1 MIPKEVLKNVRRI
14 EITTKRLVNEVFSG
28 EYKSTF
34 KGRGME
40 FSEVRQYVV
49 GDDIRSIDWNVTAR
63 MNQPFVKKFVEE
75 RELSIIFLF
84 DVSASS
90 FFGTRNK
97 FKREL
102 AAEVAA
108 LLTFSAIR
116 NNDKVGLIIF
126 SDRIE
131 KFIPPKKTSVHAL
144 HVIRDLLYYKPKG
157 KGTDI
162 AAALK
167 YLSKV
172 ATKSSIIFLMSDFMD
187 ENFRRPL
194 SIASRKH
201 DIIAINVSDPAEDI
215 LSSIGLVEVEDLET
229 GRRKV
234 IDTHDKSAVRE
245 YNKVRTKQ
253 RNSLRDLFG
262 AEDVDYIEMRTD
274 VPYIN
279 SLLGF
284 FRKRGKRYRR

>member
-40 FSEVRQYVV
+40 FSEVRQYVA

-84 DVSASS
+84 DLSASS

-144 HVIRDLLYYKPKG
+144 HVIRDLLYYKPEG

-162 AAALK
+162 AAALR
-167 YLSKV
+167 YLNKV
-172 ATKSSIIFLMSDFMD
+172 TTKSSIVFLMSDFMD
-187 ENFRRPL
+187 EDFRRPL
-194 SIASRKH
+194 SIANRKH
-201 DIIAINVSDPAEDI
+201 DIIAIDVSDPAEDA
-215 LSSIGLVEVEDLET
+215 LPAIGMVEVEDLET
-229 GRRKV
+229 GRRKA
-234 IDTHDKSAVRE
+234 IDTSNRAALRE
-245 YNKVRTKQ
+245 YNTMRAKR
-253 RNSLRDLFG
+253 RDALRDLFG

-274 VPYIN
+274 IPYIKT
-279 SLLGF
+279 LLSF
-284 FRKRGKRYRR
+284 FRKRERRYR